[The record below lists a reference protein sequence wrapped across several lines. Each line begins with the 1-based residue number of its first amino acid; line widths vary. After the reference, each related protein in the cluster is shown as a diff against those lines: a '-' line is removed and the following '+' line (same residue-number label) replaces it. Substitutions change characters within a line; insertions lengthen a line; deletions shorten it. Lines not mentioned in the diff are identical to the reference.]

1 MVAAIR
7 GKNTQT
13 MKNIFKNIFASRKK
27 PDTVTVSRR
36 RKASQWASKV
46 KSIKFDPEKIRLEN
60 VSEHQGK
67 FRWGLLLLSVF
78 LASAIASRI
87 TALLIKPTYTPI
99 PPKPIYVQKTT
110 TPYEDLSIIEQ
121 RNIFDNENNIP
132 EPFDRGMLDCW
143 SQARP
148 STQSLKLLGTIVMN
162 DEELSVAL
170 VEGPSPSQ
178 KQAVKKNETFFE
190 SGGQYQ
196 ALKIDRKRLCFQVK
210 SSQEFEYI
218 EIPEE
223 GGLNVAGL
231 SMGGSSR
238 DGIIIAGENKFQI
251 KKAFL
256 DEQMNNLANILQTA
270 KAVPAIEG
278 GKMKG
283 FLIQTI
289 EEDSIFASLGLGE
302 GDVLKE
308 VNGIIL
314 DNAGKGLEAFTALKG
329 SNKIELKVNRGGQE
343 QTISYEVK

>member
-1 MVAAIR
+1 
-7 GKNTQT
+7 
-13 MKNIFKNIFASRKK
+13 MKNIFKNIFSRRKK
-27 PDTVTVSRR
+27 PGTVTVSRR
-36 RKASQWASKV
+36 RQASQWASKV
-46 KSIKFDPEKIRLEN
+46 KSMKFDPEKIRLES

-99 PPKPIYVQKTT
+99 PPKPILAQKTP

-121 RNIFDNENNIP
+121 RNIFDNENLIP
-132 EPFDRGMLDCW
+132 EPFDRGMLDCF

-148 STQSLKLLGTIVMN
+148 STQGIKLLGTIVMN
-162 DEELSVAL
+162 DETLSVAL
-170 VEGPSPSQ
+170 VEGSSPNQ
-178 KQAVKKNETFFE
+178 KQAVKKNEVFFE
-190 SGGQYQ
+190 GSNQYQ
-196 ALKIDRKRLCFQVK
+196 ALKIDRKRICFQVK
-210 SSQEFEYI
+210 SSQEFEYV

-238 DGIIIAGENKFQI
+238 DGIIVSGENRFQI

-283 FLIQTI
+283 FLIQSI
-289 EEDSIFASLGLGE
+289 EEDSIFSSLGLGE
-302 GDVLKE
+302 GDVLKQ
-308 VNGIIL
+308 VNGITL

-329 SNKIELKVNRGGQE
+329 SNKIELTINRGGQE
-343 QTISYEVK
+343 QTLQYEVK